1 MRKYI
6 LPIEIPGVDERI
18 YAGFWR
24 RFGAFLIDFIIIIP
38 VALFFIYINKLSRLN
53 VIYTYSFSYSVYL
66 FYNFYLV
73 HRYEGTPGKRLTKIK
88 IRKKNG
94 KRIQWRQV
102 ILREIV
108 TFALFSLTTAAY
120 IIATLKMSDG
130 EFESLSNVERMAR
143 ISELYPVWQKPA
155 DWLYQI
161 WMWGEFIVLLT
172 NKRKRAL
179 HDFIAGT
186 VVIKDKFETVAEQ
199 INSGDGKEPGGQTG

>member
-1 MRKYI
+1 MKKYI
-6 LPIEIPGVDERI
+6 LPIDLPGATERI

-24 RFGAFLIDFIIIIP
+24 RLGAFLIDFIIIIP
-38 VALFFIYINKLSRLN
+38 VAFFVIDVNKLNRLN
-53 VIYTYSFSYSVYL
+53 FIYTYSFSYSVYL

-88 IRKKNG
+88 IRKQNG
-94 KRIQWRQV
+94 ERIQWRQV

-108 TFALFSLTTAAY
+108 AFVLSSLTTVAY
-120 IIATLKMSDG
+120 IIATVRMSDA
-130 EFESLSNVERMAR
+130 EFGSLTNFERMAR
-143 ISELYPVWQKPA
+143 IDELYPVWQKPA
-155 DWLYQI
+155 YWLYQL

-186 VVIKDKFETVAEQ
+186 VVIKDKFEKVAEQ
-199 INSGDGKEPGGQTG
+199 AAPLGE